1 MIFAMKPSFIVA
13 DLTLAADI
21 AGMEHLVPLGED
33 SRMRALADATTAGR
47 GAA

>member
-13 DLTLAADI
+13 DLTLASNI
-21 AGMEHLVPLGED
+21 AGMEHLVPLGEE
-33 SRMRALADATTAGR
+33 SRIRALADATAAGR